1 MSRRNVALFGAT
13 IVSVIY
19 GITFTIAKDVMPQ
32 YIDAYGF
39 ILLRVA
45 MLCFGSL
52 VYAEEKIALNDFPL
66 LLRHSLVSLLTC
78 LPFLRVEPYSHIS
91 ASVIMVTTPMIVLI
105 LSAII
110 LKERMRKRMVA
121 GIILGLTGTAFLY
134 YTVGQ

>member
-52 VYAEEKIALNDFPL
+52 VYAEEKIALTIF
-66 LLRHSLVSLLTC
+66 HYC
-78 LPFLRVEPYSHIS
+78 CG
-91 ASVIMVTTPMIVLI
+91 I
-105 LSAII
+105 LWC
-110 LKERMRKRMVA
+110 R
-121 GIILGLTGTAFLY
+121 F
-134 YTVGQ
+134 

>member
-39 ILLRVA
+39 ILLRKRPFFFWLSWLF
-45 MLCFGSL
+45 MPK
-52 VYAEEKIALNDFPL
+52 EKIALNDFHEL

-78 LPFLRVEPYSHIS
+78 LPF
-91 ASVIMVTTPMIVLI
+91 
-105 LSAII
+105 
-110 LKERMRKRMVA
+110 
-121 GIILGLTGTAFLY
+121 
-134 YTVGQ
+134 